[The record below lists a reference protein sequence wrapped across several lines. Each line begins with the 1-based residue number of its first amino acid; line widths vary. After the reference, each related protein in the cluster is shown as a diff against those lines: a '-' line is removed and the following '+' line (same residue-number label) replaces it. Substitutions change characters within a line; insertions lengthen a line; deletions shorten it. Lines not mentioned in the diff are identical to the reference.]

1 MPYPVRVRR
10 DHTSTRG
17 WKAGIVVDVLVP
29 VLIGAAVVAFLIL
42 VFALSSTRASS

>member
-1 MPYPVRVRR
+1 MRR